1 MRKLAALALFLAAL
15 SPLSAQFTLDFD
27 TPGQFSSYFSSE
39 QEGPITQSA
48 TGGLNNSGAMDLSG
62 LTGGMTAQQI
72 VTFNHGFSS
81 QLSSWS
87 TSLYY
92 YGNIQSLWQFG
103 VTTAAA
109 PALVEAWAFANG
121 SYLPAIWLE
130 AGNNEGGAFAVSSY
144 NGTDA
149 PIYDTQFVSGGLS
162 TDAAWYHLTLD
173 VSYTGGSH
181 YGMHGTLTAANAD
194 GSLGELLSTSF
205 LSIDNEGIA
214 SADTLYLYLNL
225 FDGVVIDNFTTTT
238 YSPTAIPEPSTYA
251 AIFGAVALGA
261 VVIARRRQ
269 SKQS

>member
-1 MRKLAALALFLAAL
+1 
-15 SPLSAQFTLDFD
+15 
-27 TPGQFSSYFSSE
+27 
-39 QEGPITQSA
+39 
-48 TGGLNNSGAMDLSG
+48 MDLSG
-62 LTGGMTAQQI
+62 LTGGLTAQQI

-109 PALVEAWAFANG
+109 PALTDAWASTNG
-121 SYLPAIWLE
+121 SLLPAIWLE
-130 AGNNEGGAFAVSSY
+130 GGSNEGGAFAVGSY
-144 NGTDA
+144 EGTDGDLN
-149 PIYDTQFVSGGLS
+149 YDTQIVSGGLS

-181 YGMHGTLTAANAD
+181 YEITGTLTAANAD
-194 GSLGELLSTSF
+194 GSLDDVLVTSF
-205 LSIDNEGIA
+205 LSIDNDSIA

-225 FDGVVIDNFTTTT
+225 FDGVVIDHFTTTT

-269 SKQS
+269 SKQG

>member
-1 MRKLAALALFLAAL
+1 MRKLSALVLFLAVL
-15 SPLSAQFTLDFD
+15 SPVSAQFTLDFD
-27 TPGQFSSYFSSE
+27 TPDQFSSYFSSE

-62 LTGGMTAQQI
+62 LGGVAQQI

-87 TSLYY
+87 TSVYY
-92 YGNIQSLWQFG
+92 YGNIQNLWQFG

-109 PALVEAWAFANG
+109 PTLVEGWAFANG

-130 AGNNEGGAFAVSSY
+130 AGNNEGGAFAVGSY
-144 NGTDA
+144 DGTDT
-149 PIYDTQFVSGGLS
+149 PSYDTQFVSDGLS
-162 TDAAWYHLTLD
+162 TDAAWYHLALD

-181 YGMHGTLTAANAD
+181 YDITGTLTAANAD
-194 GSLGELLSTSF
+194 GSLGDLLSTSF
-205 LSIDNEGIA
+205 LSIDNEGID

-225 FDGVVIDNFTTTT
+225 FDGVAIDNFTTTT

-261 VVIARRRQ
+261 VVIVRRRQ
-269 SKQS
+269 SKQG